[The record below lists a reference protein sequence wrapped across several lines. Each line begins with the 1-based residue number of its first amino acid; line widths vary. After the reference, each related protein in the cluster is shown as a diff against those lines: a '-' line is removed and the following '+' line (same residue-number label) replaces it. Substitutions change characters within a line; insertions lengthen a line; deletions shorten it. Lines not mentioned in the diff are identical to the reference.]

1 MKLSEI
7 HYSNKFDDLDSQ
19 LKNFINQEKHVI
31 FIDSKLSSI
40 INLDPKLKI
49 FEIEINESTKDLNT
63 IQKIWKIMFSESLD
77 RSSKIIGIGGGVLS
91 DLVGFATST
100 FKRGANLSL
109 VPSTFLGM
117 VDAAHG
123 GKTGFNNEF
132 GKNQIGT
139 FFIPEKIFICT
150 EFLDSLSEIEMNNGI
165 IESLKAGFLGDKEII
180 EMIYQDKLNN
190 LEEIIKKSIQVKY
203 NILKNDLRESNERMF
218 LNLGHTIGHLI
229 EKDSNYS
236 ISHGQAVAIGMLK
249 GFEISESKFNLN
261 SSIKDEFESF
271 LNKQSMKTEYS
282 FNSNQSELK
291 EIITND
297 KKVTSDVV
305 KFVLIK
311 NIQEPVLIDF
321 SINDLLEVFTNA
333 YNSHH

>member
-40 INLDPKLKI
+40 INLDPKFKI

-63 IQKIWKIMFSESLD
+63 IQKIWKIMFSQSLD

-203 NILKNDLRESNERMF
+203 NILKNDLLESNERMF

-261 SSIKDEFESF
+261 SSIRDEFKSF

-282 FNSNQSELK
+282 FNSSQSELK
-291 EIITND
+291 EIISND

-321 SINDLLEVFTNA
+321 SINDLLEVLTNA
-333 YNSHH
+333 

>member
-19 LKNFINQEKHVI
+19 LKNFINKEKHVI

-40 INLDPKLKI
+40 INLDPKFKT

-261 SSIKDEFESF
+261 SSIRDEFKSF
-271 LNKQSMKTEYS
+271 LNNQSMKTEYS

-291 EIITND
+291 EIISND

-321 SINDLLEVFTNA
+321 SINDLLEVLTNA
-333 YNSHH
+333 

>member
-40 INLDPKLKI
+40 INLDPKFKI

-261 SSIKDEFESF
+261 SSIRDEFKSF

-321 SINDLLEVFTNA
+321 SINDLLEVLTNA
-333 YNSHH
+333 

>member
-19 LKNFINQEKHVI
+19 LKNFINQEKHII

-40 INLDPKLKI
+40 VNLDPKFKI

-63 IQKIWKIMFSESLD
+63 IQKIWKIMFSQSLD

-261 SSIKDEFESF
+261 SSIRDEFKSF

-282 FNSNQSELK
+282 FNSSQSELK
-291 EIITND
+291 EIISND

-321 SINDLLEVFTNA
+321 SINDLLEVLTNA
-333 YNSHH
+333 

>member
-7 HYSNKFDDLDSQ
+7 YYSNNFDDLDNQ

-40 INLDPKLKI
+40 INLDPKFKI
-49 FEIEINESTKDLNT
+49 FELEINESTKDLNT

-291 EIITND
+291 EIISND

-321 SINDLLEVFTNA
+321 SINDLLEVLTNA
-333 YNSHH
+333 

>member
-7 HYSNKFDDLDSQ
+7 YYSNKFDDLDNQ

-40 INLDPKLKI
+40 INLDPKFKT

-261 SSIKDEFESF
+261 SSIRDEFKSF

-291 EIITND
+291 EIISND

-321 SINDLLEVFTNA
+321 SINDLLEVLTNA
-333 YNSHH
+333 

>member
-40 INLDPKLKI
+40 INLDPKFKI

-100 FKRGANLSL
+100 FKRGANLGL

-261 SSIKDEFESF
+261 SSIRDEFKSF

-282 FNSNQSELK
+282 FNNNQSELK
-291 EIITND
+291 EIISND

-321 SINDLLEVFTNA
+321 SINDLLEVLINA
-333 YNSHH
+333 

>member
-40 INLDPKLKI
+40 INLDPKFKI
-49 FEIEINESTKDLNT
+49 FELEINESTKDLNT

-261 SSIKDEFESF
+261 SSIRDEFKSF

-282 FNSNQSELK
+282 FNNNQSELK
-291 EIITND
+291 EIISND

-321 SINDLLEVFTNA
+321 SINDLLEVLINA
-333 YNSHH
+333 

>member
-7 HYSNKFDDLDSQ
+7 YYSNNFDDLDNQ

-40 INLDPKLKI
+40 INLDPKFKI

-261 SSIKDEFESF
+261 SSISDEFKSF
-271 LNKQSMKTEYS
+271 LNKRSMKTEYS

-291 EIITND
+291 EIISND

-321 SINDLLEVFTNA
+321 SINDLLEVLTNA
-333 YNSHH
+333 

>member
-40 INLDPKLKI
+40 INLDPKFKI

-291 EIITND
+291 EIISND
-297 KKVTSDVV
+297 KKVTNDVV

-321 SINDLLEVFTNA
+321 SINDLLEVLTNA
-333 YNSHH
+333 

>member
-40 INLDPKLKI
+40 INLDPKFKI

-150 EFLDSLSEIEMNNGI
+150 EFLDSLSDIEINNGI

-249 GFEISESKFNLN
+249 GLEISESKFNLN
-261 SSIKDEFESF
+261 SSIRDEFKSF

-291 EIITND
+291 EIISND

-321 SINDLLEVFTNA
+321 SINDLLEVLTNA
-333 YNSHH
+333 

>member
-1 MKLSEI
+1 
-7 HYSNKFDDLDSQ
+7 
-19 LKNFINQEKHVI
+19 
-31 FIDSKLSSI
+31 
-40 INLDPKLKI
+40 
-49 FEIEINESTKDLNT
+49 
-63 IQKIWKIMFSESLD
+63 MFSESLD

-261 SSIKDEFESF
+261 SSIRDEFKSF

-282 FNSNQSELK
+282 FNSSQSELK
-291 EIITND
+291 EIISND

-321 SINDLLEVFTNA
+321 SINDLLEVLTNA
-333 YNSHH
+333 

>member
-40 INLDPKLKI
+40 INLDPKFKI

-321 SINDLLEVFTNA
+321 SINDLLEVLTNG
-333 YNSHH
+333 

>member
-7 HYSNKFDDLDSQ
+7 YYSNKFDDLDNQ

-40 INLDPKLKI
+40 INLDPKFKI
-49 FEIEINESTKDLNT
+49 FELEINESTKDLNT

-291 EIITND
+291 EIISND

-321 SINDLLEVFTNA
+321 SINDLLEVLTNA
-333 YNSHH
+333 

>member
-1 MKLSEI
+1 MCI
-7 HYSNKFDDLDSQ
+7 RD
-19 LKNFINQEKHVI
+19 
-31 FIDSKLSSI
+31 
-40 INLDPKLKI
+40 
-49 FEIEINESTKDLNT
+49 
-63 IQKIWKIMFSESLD
+63 
-77 RSSKIIGIGGGVLS
+77 
-91 DLVGFATST
+91 
-100 FKRGANLSL
+100 
-109 VPSTFLGM
+109 
-117 VDAAHG
+117 
-123 GKTGFNNEF
+123 
-132 GKNQIGT
+132 
-139 FFIPEKIFICT
+139 
-150 EFLDSLSEIEMNNGI
+150 
-165 IESLKAGFLGDKEII
+165 
-180 EMIYQDKLNN
+180 
-190 LEEIIKKSIQVKY
+190 
-203 NILKNDLRESNERMF
+203 SNERMF

-261 SSIKDEFESF
+261 SSIRDEFKSF

-321 SINDLLEVFTNA
+321 SINDLLEVLINA
-333 YNSHH
+333 

>member
-7 HYSNKFDDLDSQ
+7 YYSNKFDDLDNQ

-40 INLDPKLKI
+40 INLDPKFKT

-236 ISHGQAVAIGMLK
+236 ISHGQAVGIGMLK

-261 SSIKDEFESF
+261 SSIRDEFKSF

-291 EIITND
+291 EIISND

-321 SINDLLEVFTNA
+321 SINDLLEVLTNG
-333 YNSHH
+333 

>member
-40 INLDPKLKI
+40 INLDPKFKI
-49 FEIEINESTKDLNT
+49 FELEINESTKDLNT

-180 EMIYQDKLNN
+180 EMIYQYKLNN

-261 SSIKDEFESF
+261 SSIRDEFKSF

-291 EIITND
+291 EIISND
-297 KKVTSDVV
+297 KKVISDVV

-321 SINDLLEVFTNA
+321 SINDLLEVLTNA
-333 YNSHH
+333 

>member
-19 LKNFINQEKHVI
+19 LKNFINQEKYVI

-40 INLDPKLKI
+40 INLDPKFKI

-261 SSIKDEFESF
+261 SSIRDEFKSF

-282 FNSNQSELK
+282 FNSNQSDLK
-291 EIITND
+291 EIISND

-321 SINDLLEVFTNA
+321 SINDLLEVLTNG
-333 YNSHH
+333 

>member
-40 INLDPKLKI
+40 INLDPKFKI

-165 IESLKAGFLGDKEII
+165 IESLKSGFLGDKEII

-261 SSIKDEFESF
+261 SSIRDEFKSF

-321 SINDLLEVFTNA
+321 SINDLLEVLINA
-333 YNSHH
+333 

>member
-19 LKNFINQEKHVI
+19 LKNFINKEKHVI

-40 INLDPKLKI
+40 INLDPKFKI

-321 SINDLLEVFTNA
+321 SINDLLEVLTNA
-333 YNSHH
+333 

>member
-40 INLDPKLKI
+40 INLDPKFKI
-49 FEIEINESTKDLNT
+49 FELEINESTKDLNT

-261 SSIKDEFESF
+261 SSIRDEFNSF

-291 EIITND
+291 EIISND

-321 SINDLLEVFTNA
+321 SINDLLEVLTNA
-333 YNSHH
+333 

>member
-40 INLDPKLKI
+40 INLDPKFKI

-261 SSIKDEFESF
+261 SSIRDEFKSF
-271 LNKQSMKTEYS
+271 LNNQSMKTEYS

-321 SINDLLEVFTNA
+321 SINDLLEVLTNA
-333 YNSHH
+333 

>member
-40 INLDPKLKI
+40 INLDPKFKI

-139 FFIPEKIFICT
+139 FFIPKKIFICT

-261 SSIKDEFESF
+261 SSIRDEFKSF

-291 EIITND
+291 EIISND

-321 SINDLLEVFTNA
+321 SINDLLEVLTNA
-333 YNSHH
+333 

>member
-40 INLDPKLKI
+40 INLDPKFKI

-261 SSIKDEFESF
+261 SSIKDEFKSF

-291 EIITND
+291 EIISND

-321 SINDLLEVFTNA
+321 SINDLLEVLTNA
-333 YNSHH
+333 

>member
-19 LKNFINQEKHVI
+19 LKNFINKEKHVI

-40 INLDPKLKI
+40 INLDPKFKI
-49 FEIEINESTKDLNT
+49 FEIEINESTKDLKT

-261 SSIKDEFESF
+261 SSIRDEFKSF

-291 EIITND
+291 EIISND

-321 SINDLLEVFTNA
+321 SINDLLEVLTNA
-333 YNSHH
+333 

>member
-40 INLDPKLKI
+40 INLDPKFKI

-229 EKDSNYS
+229 ENDSNYS

-261 SSIKDEFESF
+261 SSISDEFKSF
-271 LNKQSMKTEYS
+271 LNKRSMKTEYS

-291 EIITND
+291 EIISND
-297 KKVTSDVV
+297 KKVTNDVV

-321 SINDLLEVFTNA
+321 SINDLLEVLTNA
-333 YNSHH
+333 

>member
-7 HYSNKFDDLDSQ
+7 HYSNKFDDLDNQ
-19 LKNFINQEKHVI
+19 LKNFINKEKHVI

-40 INLDPKLKI
+40 INLDPKFKI

-150 EFLDSLSEIEMNNGI
+150 EFLDSLSDIEINNGI

-236 ISHGQAVAIGMLK
+236 ISHGQAVGIGMLK

-261 SSIKDEFESF
+261 SSIRDEFKSF

-291 EIITND
+291 EIISND

-321 SINDLLEVFTNA
+321 SINDLLEVLTNA
-333 YNSHH
+333 

>member
-40 INLDPKLKI
+40 INLDPKFKI

-236 ISHGQAVAIGMLK
+236 ISHGQAVGIGMLK

-261 SSIKDEFESF
+261 SSIRDEFKSF

-282 FNSNQSELK
+282 FNSSQSELK
-291 EIITND
+291 EIISND

-321 SINDLLEVFTNA
+321 SINDLLEVLTNA
-333 YNSHH
+333 

>member
-7 HYSNKFDDLDSQ
+7 YYSNKFDDLDSQ

-40 INLDPKLKI
+40 INLDPKFKI

-291 EIITND
+291 EIISND

-321 SINDLLEVFTNA
+321 SINDLLEVLTNA
-333 YNSHH
+333 

>member
-40 INLDPKLKI
+40 INLDPKFKI
-49 FEIEINESTKDLNT
+49 FELEINESTKDLNT
-63 IQKIWKIMFSESLD
+63 IQKIWEIMFSESLD

-291 EIITND
+291 EIISND

-321 SINDLLEVFTNA
+321 SINDLLEVLTNA
-333 YNSHH
+333 

>member
-40 INLDPKLKI
+40 INLDPKFKI
-49 FEIEINESTKDLNT
+49 FELEINESTKDLNT

-249 GFEISESKFNLN
+249 GFKISESKFNLN
-261 SSIKDEFESF
+261 SSISDEFKSF
-271 LNKQSMKTEYS
+271 LNKRSMKTEYS

-291 EIITND
+291 EIISND

-321 SINDLLEVFTNA
+321 SINDLLEVLTNA
-333 YNSHH
+333 

>member
-40 INLDPKLKI
+40 INLDPKFKI
-49 FEIEINESTKDLNT
+49 FEIEINESTKDINT

-261 SSIKDEFESF
+261 SSIRDEFKSF
-271 LNKQSMKTEYS
+271 LNKRSMKTEYS

-291 EIITND
+291 EIISND

-321 SINDLLEVFTNA
+321 SINDLLEVLTNA
-333 YNSHH
+333 

>member
-7 HYSNKFDDLDSQ
+7 YYSNKFDDLDNQ

-40 INLDPKLKI
+40 INLDPKFKI

-321 SINDLLEVFTNA
+321 SINDLLEVLTNA
-333 YNSHH
+333 

>member
-19 LKNFINQEKHVI
+19 LKNFINQEKHII

-40 INLDPKLKI
+40 VNLDPKFKI

-261 SSIKDEFESF
+261 SSIRDEFKSF

-321 SINDLLEVFTNA
+321 SINDLLEVLTNA
-333 YNSHH
+333 

>member
-1 MKLSEI
+1 MYKRQ
-7 HYSNKFDDLDSQ
+7 DLDSQ

-40 INLDPKLKI
+40 INLDPKFKI
-49 FEIEINESTKDLNT
+49 FELEINESTKDLNT

-261 SSIKDEFESF
+261 SSIRDEFKSF

-282 FNSNQSELK
+282 FNNNQSELK
-291 EIITND
+291 EIISND

-321 SINDLLEVFTNA
+321 SINDLLEVLTNA
-333 YNSHH
+333 

>member
-40 INLDPKLKI
+40 INLDPKFKI

-321 SINDLLEVFTNA
+321 SINDLLEVLINA
-333 YNSHH
+333 

>member
-40 INLDPKLKI
+40 INLDPKFKI
-49 FEIEINESTKDLNT
+49 FELEINESTKDLNT

-261 SSIKDEFESF
+261 SSIKDEFKSF

-321 SINDLLEVFTNA
+321 SINDLLEVLTNA
-333 YNSHH
+333 